1 MIYSFLYV
9 LVMSVAIVFIQKLDM
24 SIPPLVSLL
33 VTASIASIYFNLINR
48 HDLKKIYLDCWNN
61 KTQWML
67 VMLIVL
73 VMWGTSMIGPGVLGA
88 SLFNF
93 IYFAWLG
100 MLGFISLS
108 LQNWPENRNKVYFGI
123 CLLILNSINVFFE
136 LRSALSYSV
145 ICGIVLSLA
154 GGTASFVYFKQS
166 QALAKKAH
174 LSATQVLAVRFYLSI
189 LAILIFLP
197 KHHIAHYFTWINLI
211 NFIVLAFFSLII
223 PLYFSQKALEKITS
237 EQHAI
242 INSLCPLITGIVQE
256 MIFNDVK
263 KEQMVIYFAYFLA
276 ILSFY
281 YINKYSRKMEFSK

>member
-9 LVMSVAIVFIQKLDM
+9 LVMSIAIVLIQKLDM

-33 VTASIASIYFNLINR
+33 ATASFATVYFNIINR

-61 KTQWML
+61 KSKWVV

-73 VMWGTSMIGPGVLGA
+73 IMWSTSMIGPGVLGG

-123 CLLILNSINVFFE
+123 CLLVLNGINVFFE
-136 LRSALSYSV
+136 LRSSLTYSV
-145 ICGIVLSLA
+145 IYGLVLALV

-166 QALAKKAH
+166 QALARKAH

-189 LAILIFLP
+189 LVILIFLP
-197 KHHIAHYFTWINLI
+197 KHQIEHYFTWINLI
-211 NFIVLAFFSLII
+211 NFAMLAFFSLII

-242 INSLCPLITGIVQE
+242 VNSLCPLMTGLLQE
-256 MIFNDVK
+256 MFFNDVK
-263 KEQMVIYFAYFLA
+263 KEQMIIYFVYFLA
-276 ILSFY
+276 IFCFY
-281 YINKYSRKMEFSK
+281 YINNYSRRMELSK